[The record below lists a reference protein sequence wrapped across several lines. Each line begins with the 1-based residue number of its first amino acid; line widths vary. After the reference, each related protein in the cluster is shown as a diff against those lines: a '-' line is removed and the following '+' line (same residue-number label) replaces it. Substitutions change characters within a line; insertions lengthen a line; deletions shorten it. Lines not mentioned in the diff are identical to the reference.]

1 MRDKASG
8 VSVNI
13 QVLQI
18 ETPSLG
24 NRSYVIHNGHTGIV
38 IDPQRDIDRIE
49 TMLERESIALV
60 AIAETHVHND
70 YLTGG
75 FELARKFDVPY
86 IVNKNTEV
94 TFERFAIR
102 DQQTFVV
109 GDFAVKAIKTPG
121 HTFDHVAYLVLDS
134 NEQIICIATGGSLLH
149 GSTGRPDLLG
159 WEYADEL
166 AGLQFDS
173 ARRISEI
180 VPDDI
185 SIYPTHGFGSFCS
198 ATPTVSDASSIGDQ
212 KRINPVLLQ
221 RRSTYI
227 RETLSHLDVY
237 PKYFD
242 FMAPI
247 NSDGPKPI
255 NLTTPTR
262 LSSDEVERHV
272 DLGTWVVDLRGRESW
287 TVNHLKGSI
296 SVGLDGPMASYVG
309 WLMPL
314 DQKLILMSDDES
326 DISIAIRELGRI
338 GIDNP
343 FGFYVGDFSE
353 FTNNCKIK
361 SVKFSDIETIKNSK
375 PVTILDV
382 RQNLERQK
390 SHVAES
396 MHIPFYEVQSR
407 MSEIPLIGE
416 VWVHCAS
423 GYRAALVLGAI
434 ESSGRTA
441 VLIDDDFV
449 KAAQVSALEI
459 IEDKQ
464 D

>member
-49 TMLERESIALV
+49 TMLEHESIALV
-60 AIAETHVHND
+60 AVAETHVHND

-86 IVNKNTEV
+86 ILNENTEV

-102 DQQTFVV
+102 DQETFVV
-109 GDFAVKAIKTPG
+109 GDFAVKAINTPG

-173 ARRISEI
+173 ARHISVL
-180 VPDDI
+180 VPDDV

-221 RRSTYI
+221 KKSTYI

-242 FMAPI
+242 LMAPI
-247 NSDGPKPI
+247 NSHGPGPI
-255 NLTTPTR
+255 ALTTPTR

-272 DLGTWVVDLRGRESW
+272 DFDAWVVDLRSRKSW
-287 TVNHLKGSI
+287 TVNHLKGSTNI
-296 SVGLDGPMASYVG
+296 GLDGPMASYVG
-309 WLMPL
+309 WLLPL
-314 DQKLILMSDDES
+314 DQKLILISDNES
-326 DISIAIRELGRI
+326 DISTAVRELGRI
-338 GIDNP
+338 GIDDP
-343 FGFYVGDFSE
+343 IGFYVGDFSD
-353 FTNNCKIK
+353 FKNTCKIE
-361 SVKFSDIETIKNSK
+361 SVKFSDIEEVKNSK
-375 PVTILDV
+375 SVTILDV

-390 SHVAES
+390 SHIAKSV
-396 MHIPFYEVQSR
+396 HIPFYEVQSR
-407 MSEIPLIGE
+407 MSEIPLTGE

-434 ESSGRTA
+434 ECSGRTV

-449 KAAQVSALEI
+449 NAAEVAALEI
-459 IEDKQ
+459 VEDRQ